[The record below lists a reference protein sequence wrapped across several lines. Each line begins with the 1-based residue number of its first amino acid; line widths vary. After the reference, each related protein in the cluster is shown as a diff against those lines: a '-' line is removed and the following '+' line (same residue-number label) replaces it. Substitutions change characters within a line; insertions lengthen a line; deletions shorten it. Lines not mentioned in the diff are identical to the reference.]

1 MRIVEQHQIDLS
13 AFVRPGDTVVWG
25 QACAEPQSLTEMLV
39 EQRGRIGRFRALIGA
54 NFSKTFAAEHADH
67 IDFVGT
73 GAVGNVRHLAKA
85 GVVDIVP
92 FHITSCDRAIEN
104 GWLRCDVV
112 LIQVSPPDA
121 QGRYSVGLT
130 SDWIRTAVRHARVVI
145 AEVNAQ
151 VPQTS
156 CAEPLTDEDIDV
168 RVDTDRPLLEVKSVV
183 PGETD
188 VAIARHALRFIP
200 DRAVVQVGIGSVP
213 DALVPMLKDH
223 KGLGIHSGMIGDN
236 VVDLIEAGVVTNQY
250 KEIDAGVTIT
260 GALLGTRKLYDF
272 CHQNPA
278 VKLAPVSHTHDIR
291 VISTLSNFI
300 SLNSAV
306 EVDLSGQVNAEAI
319 GKSFLGAVGG
329 QLDYGRGAA
338 LSPGGR
344 SIIALPSV
352 TADGKSRIVAGLS
365 GPVTTPRSDVDLV
378 ITEQGVA
385 ELRAK
390 PFGERIK
397 ALIAIAH
404 PSHREALERE
414 AFVAG
419 AVRRA

>member
-1 MRIVEQHQIDLS
+1 MQIVEPHRLDLS
-13 AFVRPGDTVVWG
+13 QFVRRGDTVVWG
-25 QACAEPQSLTEMLV
+25 QACAEPQSLTEALV
-39 EQRGRIGRFRALIGA
+39 EQRARIGRFRALIGA
-54 NFSKTFAAEHADH
+54 NFSKTFAADHADH

-92 FHITSCDRAIEN
+92 FHITSCDRAIDN

-112 LIQVSPPDA
+112 LIQLSPPDE

-151 VPQTS
+151 VPQTRCS
-156 CAEPLTDEDIDV
+156 EPLTDADIHV
-168 RVDTDRPLLEVKSVV
+168 RVDTDRPPLEVGSAV

-188 VAIARHALRFIP
+188 MAIARHALEYIP

-223 KGLGIHSGMIGDN
+223 KDLGIHSGMIGDS
-236 VVDLIEAGVVTNQY
+236 VVDLIQAGVVTNAH
-250 KEIDAGVTIT
+250 KDIDRGVTIT

-272 CHQNPA
+272 CHRNPA

-291 VISTLSNFI
+291 VVGALSNFI

-319 GKSFLGAVGG
+319 GRNFLGAVGG
-329 QLDYGRGAA
+329 QLDYGRAAA

-352 TADGKSRIVAGLS
+352 TADGRSRIVAGLN
-365 GPVTTPRSDVDLV
+365 GPVTTPRSDADLI
-378 ITEQGVA
+378 ITEYGVA

-390 PFGERIK
+390 PFGERIR

-419 AVRRA
+419 AMRG